1 MGLKMPIWLSTLV
14 DMFDRSKEQMN
25 ATALATGAAVTT
37 STATATATK
46 SKSRSK
52 IKVGELSVFLSGC
65 VLGIVPCN
73 QEESSAL
80 SILIQASNDTVKNV
94 SNSEF
99 LQGGA
104 GTSTTSGSTTTS
116 SSSSSGGDGGDGGKS
131 SNDEISIDNDGSG
144 RGGGS
149 AAPPVVLA
157 TRSYWSKRFYL
168 FLSKMTELA
177 SAIKD
182 EASIL

>member
-116 SSSSSGGDGGDGGKS
+116 SSSSGGDGGDGGKS
-131 SNDEISIDNDGSG
+131 SNGEVSIDN
-144 RGGGS
+144 GGGS